1 MTDVSSKGV
10 YTNACVE
17 LGNLLD
23 APAFKGWSTALA
35 TMLVILWTIN
45 TILTI
50 RGVFTGQL
58 LGLEHGWRKES
69 YKHDREEK
77 SENGNTGRVNLLVVN
92 RPTEDRPL
100 HNQKG

>member
-1 MTDVSSKGV
+1 MSSKGV

-35 TMLVILWTIN
+35 AMLVILWIVI

-58 LGLEHGWRKES
+58 LGLKHGWRKES
-69 YKHDREEK
+69 YKHDRAGN
-77 SENGNTGRVNLLVVN
+77 SVNGIAGSVGLPVV
-92 RPTEDRPL
+92 DRPAEARSR
-100 HNQKG
+100 HS